1 MDIYACP
8 FWFRSR
14 GGRMVVEESS
24 ASKEE
29 ESGQTNYNY
38 VESFRER

>member
-1 MDIYACP
+1 
-8 FWFRSR
+8 
-14 GGRMVVEESS
+14 MVVEESS

-38 VESFRER
+38 VESFRERQGMVIDPSSG